1 VVAFKNT
8 IKPSM
13 YSINCRGK
21 IFSLRSP
28 LVMGI
33 INATPDS
40 FYEGH
45 LDKTSADILKLADK
59 MVKDGADIL
68 DIGGQS
74 TRPGSKPIDDAE
86 ESSRV
91 IPVIEMIRDAHP
103 DILISV
109 DSFYSKVALAAVN
122 AGADIVNDISAGN
135 MDKRM
140 IATVAGLNV
149 PYICMHML
157 GTPQT
162 MQQHTHYHH
171 MVSEMMDY
179 FTAKISAC
187 RSAGIKDIIIDPGFG
202 FSKSIEQNFSLLRS
216 LESFKLLGL
225 PLLAGLSRKSS
236 IYKTL
241 GIDVKD
247 ALNGT
252 TVLNTIALQNGADIL
267 RVHDVKEAKEAVTL
281 FTKYKT

>member
-1 VVAFKNT
+1 
-8 IKPSM
+8 M

-21 IFSLRSP
+21 IYSLSSP

-45 LDKTSADILKLADK
+45 LEKTKDEILMLADK
-59 MVKDGADIL
+59 MIIDGADIL

-74 TRPGSKPIDDAE
+74 SRPGSKLIDAAE
-86 ESSRV
+86 ELLRV
-91 IPVIEMIRDAHP
+91 IPVIKMIRNAYP

-109 DSFYSKVALAAVN
+109 DSFFSKVAMAAVD

-135 MDKRM
+135 IDEDM
-140 IATVAGLNV
+140 IPAVARLNV
-149 PYICMHML
+149 PYICMHMK
-157 GTPQT
+157 GSPQT
-162 MQQHTHYHH
+162 MQEHTNYIN
-171 MVSEMMDY
+171 MLPEILDY
-179 FTAKISAC
+179 FISKISIC
-187 RSAGIKDIIIDPGFG
+187 RDAGIKDIIIDPGFG
-202 FSKSIEQNFSLLRS
+202 FSKTIEQNFILLRS
-216 LESFKLLGL
+216 LSIFKSLGL
-225 PLLAGLSRKSS
+225 PLLTGLSRKSS

-241 GIDVKD
+241 DIDVKD

-267 RVHDVKEAKEAVTL
+267 RVHDVKEAKQAIRL
-281 FTKYKT
+281 FTKYQS